1 MAVEGRHNALLLAII
16 IVAAALRLYGLGWGI
31 PDLVHPD
38 YSYHPDEA
46 LQILW
51 ARWLSE
57 GELYV
62 YQFIYGGTLH
72 YTMLNAYHH
81 IGHAL
86 APALHGANELAD
98 AILAG
103 RFLVTAASLLTVLLT
118 YESGRRLFGTGA
130 GLLGALLLALAP
142 VHVFLAQNVRPDTF
156 GTLLSTGIV
165 YLSTLILR
173 GEGARDKALFAA
185 GGLVLGMAVAL
196 RAPLVVFGIAPVA
209 AWVLRA
215 WPLGPRD
222 VLARL
227 LDRRFRMA
235 AAILAVTTLAGYV
248 IASPHSLLHPGM
260 LAEGLSLTWKYE
272 SGPFLDAV
280 DRGPGLYQYGWLTLS
295 EALGAAVWFLA
306 LAGIVHAAWRRS
318 PAGLL
323 VLIAGAPYFVL
334 MTFASWVV
342 VRYTLPLVPLLA
354 LLAAAAVLDIAQSR
368 PRWRLGIQV
377 ITSVAIAW
385 TLAADLAFAGV
396 QGGQNVRDVA
406 SAWSARQ
413 IPAGAKVMMI
423 ELYSGD
429 NFFNPPADGRH
440 ERAVFRI
447 EPGAN
452 THILDN
458 PFYEY
463 LVLNQTLYKNME
475 RLGPRHPS
483 PETRELQQLLGERFD
498 LVQRFELPVTLL
510 GLDFSR
516 WFTSQDF
523 AIVNPGIRIYR
534 RR

>member
-1 MAVEGRHNALLLAII
+1 
-16 IVAAALRLYGLGWGI
+16 
-31 PDLVHPD
+31 
-38 YSYHPDEA
+38 
-46 LQILW
+46 
-51 ARWLSE
+51 
-57 GELYV
+57 
-62 YQFIYGGTLH
+62 
-72 YTMLNAYHH
+72 
-81 IGHAL
+81 
-86 APALHGANELAD
+86 
-98 AILAG
+98 
-103 RFLVTAASLLTVLLT
+103 
-118 YESGRRLFGTGA
+118 
-130 GLLGALLLALAP
+130 
-142 VHVFLAQNVRPDTF
+142 
-156 GTLLSTGIV
+156 
-165 YLSTLILR
+165 
-173 GEGARDKALFAA
+173 
-185 GGLVLGMAVAL
+185 
-196 RAPLVVFGIAPVA
+196 
-209 AWVLRA
+209 
-215 WPLGPRD
+215 
-222 VLARL
+222 
-227 LDRRFRMA
+227 
-235 AAILAVTTLAGYV
+235 
-248 IASPHSLLHPGM
+248 
-260 LAEGLSLTWKYE
+260 
-272 SGPFLDAV
+272 
-280 DRGPGLYQYGWLTLS
+280 LS

-318 PAGLL
+318 PAGLF